1 VLYVLSVC
9 LCVQTFSGQRGQE
22 FRSAWVCRLH
32 AMRAF
37 QRACTDLALT
47 TVLPVDRWARRSA
60 QRQPTWARRVQ
71 RGTVGSVANG
81 WPPHSKRWC
90 GFVTILRAAAAAAR
104 QRSRRAAARRQ
115 AAAAAPRRLSAAA
128 PRRPPKSWPIRGG
141 MLVPAQQAWTLNH
154 HYRAAPR
161 GRGKLDLSLLLDGKS
176 WTYALYFLND
186 QGLVVGCEDAGCYG
200 PSTMSDLRHVA
211 TT

>member
-1 VLYVLSVC
+1 MRGNLEVSFTGFVVCVSVCVNIHSSRLHACLCVCVPVLYVLSVC

-81 WPPHSKRWC
+81 WPPHAKRWC
-90 GFVTILRAAAAAAR
+90 TGALKRPHGMESTHPRA
-104 QRSRRAAARRQ
+104 
-115 AAAAAPRRLSAAA
+115 PELLTLLSISH
-128 PRRPPKSWPIRGG
+128 PHS
-141 MLVPAQQAWTLNH
+141 
-154 HYRAAPR
+154 
-161 GRGKLDLSLLLDGKS
+161 LSLL
-176 WTYALYFLND
+176 
-186 QGLVVGCEDAGCYG
+186 GLLHRQLQFECTVWWCVL
-200 PSTMSDLRHVA
+200 SV
-211 TT
+211 